1 MVVTLEAT
9 AGPIA
14 GRKIEIRAGSIL
26 RLGRTPKADYAIGE
40 DSYLSSQH
48 FAVECDGTQCRI
60 RDLGSSNGTFVNGE
74 RITETVAREG
84 DSVVA
89 GGSTFAIHLD
99 ASGAAPGPA
108 ASEPGATGRTHTA
121 PIATFT
127 EGQPRANAMAPMV
140 TGEVRLEWPGFSRA
154 QSALLSALYKDD
166 LPVHAVVDASRDSR
180 IPTFLDASGELY
192 AALDPEGPVSAYVVL
207 LPRESRLLH
216 VLIKDGWSHNW
227 GFYCATN
234 VSLEELCAHW
244 RRYVVLR
251 TADGRA
257 LTFRFWDPRVLR
269 ALVPMMP
276 VQEAADFFGPVR
288 RVLVESEKA
297 EMAMEISLTSR
308 GARQRTLVLA

>member
-84 DSVVA
+84 DSVIA

-99 ASGAAPGPA
+99 VSQAAASAASG
-108 ASEPGATGRTHTA
+108 GRAHSA
-121 PIATFT
+121 FT
-127 EGQPRANAMAPMV
+127 EGQPRANPMAPMV

-166 LPVHAVVDASRDSR
+166 LPVHAVLDGSRDSR
-180 IPTFLDASGELY
+180 IPTFLDASGESY
-192 AALDPEGPVSAYVVL
+192 AALDPEGPVPAYVVL

-234 VSLEELCAHW
+234 AGLEEVCAHW
-244 RRYVVLR
+244 RRYVLLR
-251 TADGRA
+251 TEDGRA
-257 LTFRFWDPRVLR
+257 LTLRFWDPRVLR

-276 VQEAADFFGPVR
+276 AQEAADFFGPVR
-288 RVLVESEKA
+288 RLLVESEKA
-297 EMAMEISLTSR
+297 EMAMEISLTLR

>member
-26 RLGRTPKADYAIGE
+26 RLGRTPKSDYAIGE

-74 RITETVAREG
+74 RISEAVAREG

-99 ASGAAPGPA
+99 VSDAVPGPA
-108 ASEPGATGRTHTA
+108 GSGRTNTA
-121 PIATFT
+121 PTPAFM
-127 EGQPRANAMAPMV
+127 EGRTNPMAPMV

-154 QSALLSALYKDD
+154 QSTLLSALYKDD
-166 LPVHAVVDASRDSR
+166 LPVHAVLDASRDSR
-180 IPTFLDASGELY
+180 IPTFLDASGESY
-192 AALDPEGPVSAYVVL
+192 AALDPEGRVPAYMVR

-216 VLIKDGWSHNW
+216 VLIKDGWSHGW
-227 GFYCATN
+227 GFYCATDAGF
-234 VSLEELCAHW
+234 EELCAHW
-244 RRYVVLR
+244 RRYVLLR
-251 TADGRA
+251 TEDGRG
-257 LTFRFWDPRVLR
+257 LTLRFWDPRVLR

-276 VQEAADFFGPVR
+276 AQEAADFFGPVK
-288 RVLVESEKA
+288 RVLVEAEKA
-297 EMAMEISLTSR
+297 EMALELAPTSK
-308 GARQRTLVLA
+308 GSRQRTLVLA